1 MVEAVNIIKGD
12 NTAYFDVD
20 ETLVL
25 WTADEYKVNQPMV
38 DQLKQHAARGHTV
51 IVWSAGGW
59 EWALRIV
66 RKLNLD
72 PYVNAVMC
80 KPKWYW
86 DDKLAAEFMPKTM
99 RYYVK

>member
-1 MVEAVNIIKGD
+1 METMIVIKND
-12 NTAYFDVD
+12 MTTYIDCD

-25 WTADEYKVNQPMV
+25 WDGDKYTPNEKMIT
-38 DQLKQHAARGHTV
+38 QLKQHKARNHPI

-59 EWALRIV
+59 EWAARVVKELG
-66 RKLNLD
+66 LEE
-72 PYVNAVMC
+72 YVDLVIA
-80 KPKWYW
+80 KPRFYW